1 MRHSDPH
8 EGDRP
13 CKSSHTGRKN
23 TGKKDQKYPESL
35 DINSHILR
43 VSLPQLIGADR
54 FLHKKYDHHSK
65 KYHSSHSLHIPPG
78 HTGKATQ

>member
-23 TGKKDQKYPESL
+23 TGKQDQKYPESL

-54 FLHKKYDHHSK
+54 F
-65 KYHSSHSLHIPPG
+65 
-78 HTGKATQ
+78 